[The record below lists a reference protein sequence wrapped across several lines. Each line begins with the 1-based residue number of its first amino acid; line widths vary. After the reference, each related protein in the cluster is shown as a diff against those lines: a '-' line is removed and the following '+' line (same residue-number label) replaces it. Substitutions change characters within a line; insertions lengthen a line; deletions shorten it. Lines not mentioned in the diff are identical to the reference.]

1 MKFNLRKILLISA
14 LAFVS
19 NFASAQ
25 RYSDKSVLSDGI
37 IYKLGV
43 VSDAVYHITYDDM
56 VSWGIN
62 PASLNP
68 KKISLFGNASGMLP
82 EDNSKE
88 NYDDLTEMAIF
99 VKGEDDGVFDKDDEI
114 IFYGQSPV
122 VWNFENGNFCHQINY
137 YSDTT
142 CYFLKI
148 DNQQIGKRIGIAQQA
163 EGDVFNEVTT
173 FCDRQYHEIDLD
185 NHLKMGRKWYGE
197 AISGQ
202 TQKMMTF
209 PFVFKNAITGQDG
222 FVRFGFIGA
231 SSNENFNVRLAINGE
246 PIMDDIYVYK
256 VGDYYFGR
264 ELLKEAEFSVNSE
277 NVDASV
283 EVMAENASTMVG
295 LDFIDVNVWR
305 RLRYENEQLNF
316 TVSES
321 SGHEDVNLIEIEN
334 SSDDMLFLD
343 VTDPLSPENLD
354 YTLINSMIHCKARK
368 GMKSYVLAGRD
379 DFQKVKSCKRI
390 ENQNLHG
397 HSDADY
403 AEMLIITDRIFEK
416 QAEEIKTIH
425 EDADNMVTYIA
436 YVDDIYNEFSSGSLD
451 ITGIRNFIRMV
462 YERSEGLKYVLL
474 LGRGSCDY
482 KNILGYSNNFVPPYE
497 AENVVYQLSAY
508 VSDDYY
514 GLMGDDEGEQL
525 AGKVDLGVGRIPVLD
540 VAEAETVVDKIRRY
554 IDASKS
560 MRNWRNDL
568 VLIADNEKTTYS
580 KGCDALEKIVDTMQP
595 SINVSKI
602 YSDAYVRKQN
612 SDGSYCAPEA
622 TAEIMNKF
630 SQGALMMTYLGH
642 GGVKGLSKSNLFKTD
657 DIINLDNYDRLPF
670 VTTGTCEF
678 SAFDDPTFVSA
689 GERLF
694 KMNEGGAIAMYTSTR
709 PTHAPEN
716 LTIMKNLYRNAFM
729 ADRPRSR
736 TMGEIIMETKRD
748 NSANTSNYV
757 SYVFFGDPAL
767 KLAYPLKD
775 IRITSINGR
784 EVNKDHII
792 GAMGTLTASGYV
804 ADVYGNVDTTFNG
817 YVNVKMFDN
826 ESQYTT
832 LNNYGF
838 EGNYHTFTCHVDV
851 LFEGKA
857 SVENGTFSITYKVPK
872 DVNMQ
877 KGKARLSLYAVDTV
891 RMIDANGC
899 FKNIKIDGVADVETD
914 DEGPDIQLLWNGTVP
929 DEKPVYCDGTLSA
942 TISDPQGIYHYNSV
956 IGKNVTLTHV
966 FDGQSVVENVNGRFE
981 TAIDDFTKGALEI
994 DFKDLKSGTHEF
1006 IISAWDTHDNN
1017 STRSIVINVYG
1028 NNYYMSL
1035 ANVVNTPNPFSDK
1048 TSFSFRCDK
1057 HGVAFDMT
1065 IKIYDISGRLVN
1077 ELQYNNLTSDCNEVE
1092 WDGTDFKGRRLISG
1106 VYVYNVF
1113 VKDIDGDIY
1122 STNQKMII
1130 TR

>member
-1 MKFNLRKILLISA
+1 MKYCLRKILLVSA
-14 LAFVS
+14 LILAF
-19 NFASAQ
+19 NIASAQ
-25 RYSDKSVLSDGI
+25 RYSEKSVLADGS
-37 IYKLGV
+37 IYKIGA
-43 VSDAVYHITYDDM
+43 VSDAVYHITYDDL

-62 PASLNP
+62 PATLNP
-68 KKISLFGNASGMLP
+68 KKISLFGNVAGMLP
-82 EDNSKE
+82 ENNSTE

-99 VKGEDDGVFDKDDEI
+99 VKGEDDGVFNQSDEI
-114 IFYGQSPV
+114 VFYGQSPV
-122 VWNFENGNFCHQINY
+122 VWNLKNDKFCHQINY

-142 CYFLKI
+142 YYFLKI
-148 DNQQIGKRIGIAQQA
+148 DNQQFGKRISDGQQA

-173 FCDRQYHEIDLD
+173 FCDRQFHEIDMD
-185 NHLKMGRKWYGE
+185 NHFKMGRKWYGE
-197 AISGQ
+197 TISGQ
-202 TQKMMTF
+202 TQKVMNF
-209 PFVFKNAITGQDG
+209 PFVFKNAVAGKEG

-231 SSNENFNVRLAINGE
+231 SSSENFKVRLAVNGE
-246 PIMDDIYVYK
+246 PVMDDISVNK

-264 ELLKEAEFSVNSE
+264 ELLKETNFLISGE

-283 EVMAENASTMVG
+283 EVIAENASTMVG

-316 TVSES
+316 TIADDAE
-321 SGHEDVNLIEIEN
+321 HTTANLLKIEN
-334 SSDDMLFLD
+334 SSDGMLFLD
-343 VTDPLSPENLD
+343 VTDPLSPENLN
-354 YTLINSMIHCKARK
+354 YTLINNTIQYMASN
-368 GMKSYVLAGRD
+368 GMKSYVLVGHD
-379 DFQKVKSCKRI
+379 DFQKVNSCKRI

-403 AEMLIITDRIFEK
+403 AEMLIVTDRVFEK
-416 QAEEIKTIH
+416 QAEDIKTIH

-462 YERSEGLKYVLL
+462 YERSESLKYVLL

-482 KNILGYSNNFVPPYE
+482 KNALGYSNNFVPPYE
-497 AENVVYQLSAY
+497 AENVVYQLNAY

-514 GLMGDDEGEQL
+514 GLMDNNEGEQL

-540 VAEAETVVDKIRRY
+540 VAEAETAVDKIRRY
-554 IDASKS
+554 IDASRSMKS
-560 MRNWRNDL
+560 WRNDL
-568 VLIADNEKTTYS
+568 VLIADNERTTYS
-580 KGCDALEKIVDTMQP
+580 KGCDALEKIVDTVQP

-602 YSDAYVRKQN
+602 YADAYVRKQN

-622 TAEIMNKF
+622 TAEIMSKF

-657 DIINLDNYDRLPF
+657 NIINLDNYDRLPF

-736 TMGEIIMETKRD
+736 TFGEIIMETKKD

-775 IRITSINGR
+775 IRITSIDGR

-792 GAMGTLTASGYV
+792 GAMGTVTVCGYV
-804 ADVYGNVDTTFNG
+804 ADIKGEVDTSFNG

-826 ESQYTT
+826 KSQYST

-838 EGNYHTFTCHVDV
+838 EGNVHTFTCHVDV

-857 SVENGTFSITYKVPK
+857 SVKNGVFSITYKVPK
-872 DVNMQ
+872 DVNLQ
-877 KGKARLSLYAVDTV
+877 KGKARLSLYAVDTIQMV
-891 RMIDANGC
+891 DANGC
-899 FKNIKIDGVADVETD
+899 FENIKIDGVADVATD
-914 DEGPDIQLLWNGTVP
+914 NEDPDIQLLWNGVVP
-929 DEKPVYCDGTLSA
+929 DETPVFCDGTLSA
-942 TISDPQGIYHYNSV
+942 TISDPQGIYHYNNV
-956 IGKNVTLTHV
+956 IGRNVTLTHV
-966 FDGQSVVENVNGRFE
+966 FKGESIIENANGRFE
-981 TAIDDFTKGALEI
+981 TAIDDFTKGTLKI

-1017 STRSIVINVYG
+1017 NTESIIVNVYG
-1028 NNYYMSL
+1028 NNDFMSL

-1092 WDGTDFKGRRLISG
+1092 WDGTDFYGRKLISG

-1113 VKDIDGDIY
+1113 VKDIDGDVY